1 MSHVA
6 RRISASLLFLV
17 LFAVSPVAA
26 HARPAALASPGVPP
40 APDSLT
46 ATVRYVR
53 NGGIDV
59 ITGVQLDLKLTHI
72 AVEPGAV
79 IRKQGQALPLEEL
92 QPGDLVAIEYRET
105 GHGMLAESIV
115 VLPAVREDG
124 P

>member
-6 RRISASLLFLV
+6 RRISAPLLV
-17 LFAVSPVAA
+17 LLSAVSAVAA
-26 HARPAALASPGVPP
+26 HAQPAALANPGVAPP
-40 APDSLT
+40 RDSLT

-59 ITGVQLDLKLTHI
+59 ITGVQLNLKLTHI
-72 AVEPGAV
+72 AVDAGAV
-79 IRKQGQALPLEEL
+79 IRKQGQALALDAL

-105 GHGMLAESIV
+105 GRGKVAERIV

-124 P
+124 G